1 MVVGDVGLSLLQ
13 PKGLQ
18 LWMLSR
24 LWIKVLEQLILCNCV
39 AFSHLKSPKAHPPI
53 ISAGSFSSATKRVAA
68 VDAFTAMDK
77 SA

>member
-24 LWIKVLEQLILCNCV
+24 LWIKVLEQLFNRKNKPFKLIFHGPKWLSKLVLLLVGGVILN
-39 AFSHLKSPKAHPPI
+39 
-53 ISAGSFSSATKRVAA
+53 
-68 VDAFTAMDK
+68 
-77 SA
+77 